1 MNKARLEWV
10 LSGLNRYKLTPTE
23 DRFVKSIQQI
33 FNEKNKL
40 TDKEEEKLEGFY
52 REKSRLVADR
62 NLYSPKQYHGRR
74 AGRSFKEL
82 AKNPTPEE

>member
-1 MNKARLEWV
+1 MNKARLEWI

-62 NLYSPKQYHGRR
+62 NLYSPKT
-74 AGRSFKEL
+74 
-82 AKNPTPEE
+82 NTTP